1 MFWVH
6 FNDGSLEYIPG
17 VSFEQEEDS
26 KGNITIKTFDKKG
39 ALVHNEQYKKGE
51 FSFLE
56 LDGRPAKN
64 PFK

>member
-6 FNDGSLEYIPG
+6 FEDGSLEYIPG
-17 VSFEQEEDS
+17 V
-26 KGNITIKTFDKKG
+26 
-39 ALVHNEQYKKGE
+39 VHNEQYKKGE